1 MGISLGRRNRFQIG
15 LNPMG
20 EHDVEQQLDE
30 RKSQAFMKALLE
42 DLRALEYMIEI
53 GSLETGV
60 ARIGAEQ
67 EMFLVDRN
75 MRPAPISLEVLEHA
89 NDSRLTTE
97 IARFNLEANLTPLPL
112 SGRCF
117 RLMEQE
123 LEELLGLVRKS
134 AKLLGAKVLL
144 SGILPTLKKSDL
156 TLENL
161 APIPRYSQLNE
172 GVIRLRGGPFTIHI
186 KGLDELQITH
196 DNIMMESCNT
206 SFQVH
211 FQTSPAEFASR
222 YNMAQAITAPVL
234 AAAVNSP
241 LLFGHRLWQ
250 ETRVALFQ
258 HSTDARSRAQL
269 ARSQPTR
276 VSFGNRWLK
285 NSVVELFHDQIS
297 RFRPIMITQ
306 PDEDPF
312 QVLARGE
319 TPLLSALRMHNGTV
333 WRWNRACYGVADGI
347 AHLRIENRALPSGPT
362 VQDEMANA
370 AFFVGLM
377 VALPQEYGEIAN
389 RLSFDDAKENFFA
402 AARHGLNA
410 QLRWLDGKSLSA
422 TSLILNDLLPLAR
435 AGLKAVRV
443 DSSDIDK
450 YLGIAEERVRSGQTG
465 AQWMLNSL
473 ASRNE
478 HEPSDM
484 RTRVLTSTILARQQE
499 DKPVHEWK
507 PAEAGELDDW
517 SQSYQTVGQFMST
530 DLFTLRPNDLVD
542 LAASLMEWRHI
553 RHVPVEDKDGLLV
566 GLVTH
571 RGLLR
576 LLSRGS
582 TAPDGT
588 SMTVREIMKPNPT
601 SVTSTTPT
609 LEAIE
614 IMRRSG
620 IGCLPVVDDNQL
632 VGIVTSY
639 DFLTATASLF
649 KQHLA
654 ASAKPSDKEIGRA
667 QHQPKAWPVATK

>member
-1 MGISLGRRNRFQIG
+1 
-15 LNPMG
+15 MG
-20 EHDVEQQLDE
+20 EHDVDQQFDE
-30 RKSQAFMKALLE
+30 KTSQTFMKALLE
-42 DLRALEYMIEI
+42 DLRALEYMIATD
-53 GSLETGV
+53 GFETGV

-75 MRPAPISLEVLEHA
+75 MRPAPISLEVLVHA
-89 NDSRLTTE
+89 DDSRLTTE
-97 IARFNLEANLTPLPL
+97 IARFNLEANLTPLSL
-112 SGRCF
+112 TGRCF
-117 RLMEQE
+117 QQMEKE
-123 LEELLGLVRKS
+123 LNELLSLVRKS
-134 AKLLGAKVLL
+134 AETFGADVLL
-144 SGILPTLKKSDL
+144 SGILPTLQKSDL

-172 GVIRLRGGPFTIHI
+172 GVMRLRGGPFSIHI
-186 KGLDELQITH
+186 KGLDELQISH
-196 DNIMMESCNT
+196 DNVMMESCNT

-211 FQTSPAEFASR
+211 FQTSPAEFASH

-258 HSTDARSRAQL
+258 HSIDSRSRPQL
-269 ARSQPTR
+269 ARGQPTR
-276 VSFGNRWLK
+276 VSFGDRWLK

-312 QVLARGE
+312 QLLARGE

-333 WRWNRACYGVADGI
+333 WRWNRACYGVAGGI
-347 AHLRIENRALPSGPT
+347 AHLRIENRTLPSGPT

-377 VALPQEYGEIAN
+377 IALPPEYGEIAK

-402 AARHGLNA
+402 AARNGLNA
-410 QLRWLDGKSLSA
+410 QLKWLDRKSISA
-422 TSLILNDLLPLAR
+422 TSLILNELLPLAR
-435 AGLKAVRV
+435 AGLKDAPV

-450 YLGIAEERVRSGQTG
+450 YLGVLEERVRSGQTG
-465 AQWMLNSL
+465 AQWMLDSL
-473 ASRNE
+473 VSVKRHMG
-478 HEPSDM
+478 HEPNDM
-484 RTRVLTSTILARQQE
+484 RTRILTSSILARQKE
-499 DKPVHEWK
+499 NKPVHEWK
-507 PAEAGELDDW
+507 LAEAGELADW
-517 SQSYQTVGQFMST
+517 GQSYQTVGQFMST
-530 DLFTLRPNDLVD
+530 DLFTLRPTDLVD
-542 LAASLMEWRHI
+542 LAASLMDWRHI
-553 RHVPVEDKDGLLV
+553 RHVPVEDEKGHLV

-576 LLSRGS
+576 LVSRGS
-582 TAPDGT
+582 IAADGT

-601 SVTSTTPT
+601 TVTSTTPT

-620 IGCLPVVDDNQL
+620 IGCLPVVDDNRL

-654 ASAKPSDKEIGRA
+654 ASAKPSDKETVVRGA
-667 QHQPKAWPVATK
+667 SA

>member
-1 MGISLGRRNRFQIG
+1 
-15 LNPMG
+15 
-20 EHDVEQQLDE
+20 
-30 RKSQAFMKALLE
+30 
-42 DLRALEYMIEI
+42 
-53 GSLETGV
+53 
-60 ARIGAEQ
+60 
-67 EMFLVDRN
+67 
-75 MRPAPISLEVLEHA
+75 
-89 NDSRLTTE
+89 
-97 IARFNLEANLTPLPL
+97 
-112 SGRCF
+112 
-117 RLMEQE
+117 
-123 LEELLGLVRKS
+123 
-134 AKLLGAKVLL
+134 
-144 SGILPTLKKSDL
+144 
-156 TLENL
+156 
-161 APIPRYSQLNE
+161 
-172 GVIRLRGGPFTIHI
+172 
-186 KGLDELQITH
+186 
-196 DNIMMESCNT
+196 
-206 SFQVH
+206 
-211 FQTSPAEFASR
+211 
-222 YNMAQAITAPVL
+222 MAQAITAPVL

-258 HSTDARSRAQL
+258 HSIDSRTRTQL

-276 VSFGNRWLK
+276 VSFGDKWLK

-297 RFRPIMITQ
+297 RFRPIMIAQ

-377 VALPQEYGEIAN
+377 VALPQEYGEIAK
-389 RLSFDDAKENFFA
+389 RLSFDDAKENFFG
-402 AARHGLNA
+402 AARHGLSV
-410 QLRWLDGKSLSA
+410 QLKWVDGRSLSA

-435 AGLKAVRV
+435 AGLKEVGIDA
-443 DSSDIDK
+443 SDIDK
-450 YLGIAEERVRSGQTG
+450 YLGVLEERVRSGQTG

-473 ASRNE
+473 AALEGHKENE
-478 HEPSDM
+478 PIDM
-484 RTRVLTSTILARQQE
+484 RTRILTSTILARQKE
-499 DKPVHEWK
+499 RKPVHEWK
-507 PAEAGELDDW
+507 LAAASDLDDW

-530 DLFTLRPNDLVD
+530 DLFTVRPDDLVD

-553 RHVPVEDKDGLLV
+553 RHVPVEDKNGLLV

-582 TAPDGT
+582 NAPDAT
-588 SMTVREIMKPNPT
+588 SITVREIMKPNPT

-632 VGIVTSY
+632 IGIVTSY

-654 ASAKPSDKEIGRA
+654 ALTRPADKEIKSQTA
-667 QHQPKAWPVATK
+667 SA

>member
-1 MGISLGRRNRFQIG
+1 
-15 LNPMG
+15 MG
-20 EHDVEQQLDE
+20 EHSVDQQFDE

-42 DLRALEYMIEI
+42 DLRALEYMIES
-53 GSLETGV
+53 GGLETGV

-75 MRPAPISLEVLEHA
+75 MRPAPISLEVLDQA
-89 NDSRLTTE
+89 KDSRLTTE

-112 SGRCF
+112 SGGCF

-123 LEELLGLVRKS
+123 LAELLGLVHKS
-134 AKLLGAKVLL
+134 AETFGAEVLL
-144 SGILPTLKKSDL
+144 SGILPTLQKSDL

-161 APIPRYSQLNE
+161 TPIPRYYQLNR
-172 GVIRLRGGPFTIHI
+172 GVIGLRGGPFTIHI

-222 YNMAQAITAPVL
+222 YNMAQAITAPLL

-258 HSTDARSRAQL
+258 HSTDARSRTQL

-276 VSFGNRWLK
+276 VSFGDQWLK

-362 VQDEMANA
+362 VQDEIANA

-377 VALPQEYGEIAN
+377 VALPEEYGEIAK

-410 QLRWLDGKSLSA
+410 QLR
-422 TSLILNDLLPLAR
+422 
-435 AGLKAVRV
+435 
-443 DSSDIDK
+443 
-450 YLGIAEERVRSGQTG
+450 
-465 AQWMLNSL
+465 
-473 ASRNE
+473 
-478 HEPSDM
+478 
-484 RTRVLTSTILARQQE
+484 
-499 DKPVHEWK
+499 
-507 PAEAGELDDW
+507 
-517 SQSYQTVGQFMST
+517 
-530 DLFTLRPNDLVD
+530 
-542 LAASLMEWRHI
+542 
-553 RHVPVEDKDGLLV
+553 
-566 GLVTH
+566 
-571 RGLLR
+571 
-576 LLSRGS
+576 
-582 TAPDGT
+582 
-588 SMTVREIMKPNPT
+588 
-601 SVTSTTPT
+601 
-609 LEAIE
+609 
-614 IMRRSG
+614 
-620 IGCLPVVDDNQL
+620 
-632 VGIVTSY
+632 
-639 DFLTATASLF
+639 
-649 KQHLA
+649 
-654 ASAKPSDKEIGRA
+654 
-667 QHQPKAWPVATK
+667 

>member
-1 MGISLGRRNRFQIG
+1 M
-15 LNPMG
+15 
-20 EHDVEQQLDE
+20 
-30 RKSQAFMKALLE
+30 
-42 DLRALEYMIEI
+42 
-53 GSLETGV
+53 
-60 ARIGAEQ
+60 
-67 EMFLVDRN
+67 
-75 MRPAPISLEVLEHA
+75 
-89 NDSRLTTE
+89 
-97 IARFNLEANLTPLPL
+97 
-112 SGRCF
+112 
-117 RLMEQE
+117 
-123 LEELLGLVRKS
+123 
-134 AKLLGAKVLL
+134 
-144 SGILPTLKKSDL
+144 
-156 TLENL
+156 
-161 APIPRYSQLNE
+161 
-172 GVIRLRGGPFTIHI
+172 RLRGGPFSIHI

-196 DNIMMESCNT
+196 DNVMMESCNT

-211 FQTSPAEFASR
+211 FQTSPAEFADA

-258 HSTDARSRAQL
+258 HSIDSRTRNQL

-276 VSFGNRWLK
+276 VSFGDRWLK

-319 TPLLSALRMHNGTV
+319 VPLLSALRMHNGTV

-377 VALPQEYGEIAN
+377 VALPHEYGEIAK

-410 QLRWLDGKSLSA
+410 QLKWLDGKSFSA
-422 TSLILNDLLPLAR
+422 TFLILNELLPLAR
-435 AGLKAVRV
+435 AGLKQSKV

-450 YLGIAEERVRSGQTG
+450 YLGVLEERVRSGQTG

-473 ASRNE
+473 TALNGS
-478 HEPSDM
+478 EPIDM
-484 RTRVLTSTILARQQE
+484 RTRTLTSAILARQKE
-499 DKPVHEWK
+499 GKPVHEWK
-507 PAEAGELDDW
+507 LAEAGELDDW

-530 DLFTLRPNDLVD
+530 DLFTLRPDDLVD

-553 RHVPVEDKDGLLV
+553 RHVPVEDEDGRLV

-582 TAPDGT
+582 TAPDAT

-649 KQHLA
+649 KQHLT
-654 ASAKPSDKEIGRA
+654 ASARPPDNE
-667 QHQPKAWPVATK
+667 KAMRVAK

>member
-1 MGISLGRRNRFQIG
+1 
-15 LNPMG
+15 
-20 EHDVEQQLDE
+20 
-30 RKSQAFMKALLE
+30 MKALLE
-42 DLRALEYMIEI
+42 DLRALEYMIAT
-53 GSLETGV
+53 GGFETGV

-75 MRPAPISLEVLEHA
+75 MRPAPISLEVLDHA
-89 NDSRLTTE
+89 KDSRLTTE
-97 IARFNLEANLTPLPL
+97 IARFNLEANLTPRSLT
-112 SGRCF
+112 GRCF
-117 RLMEQE
+117 QQME
-123 LEELLGLVRKS
+123 EELNELLSLVRKS
-134 AKLLGAKVLL
+134 AETFGADVLL
-144 SGILPTLKKSDL
+144 SGILPTLQKSDL

-172 GVIRLRGGPFTIHI
+172 GVMRLRGGPFSIHI
-186 KGLDELQITH
+186 KGLDELQISH
-196 DNIMMESCNT
+196 DNVMMESCNT

-211 FQTSPAEFASR
+211 FQTSPAEFASH

-258 HSTDARSRAQL
+258 HSIDSRSRTQL
-269 ARSQPTR
+269 ARGQPTR
-276 VSFGNRWLK
+276 VSFGDRWLK

-312 QVLARGE
+312 QLLARGE

-377 VALPQEYGEIAN
+377 IALPPEYGEIAK

-402 AARHGLNA
+402 AARNGLNA
-410 QLRWLDGKSLSA
+410 QLKWLDGKSINA
-422 TSLILNDLLPLAR
+422 TSLILNELLPLAR
-435 AGLKAVRV
+435 AGLKDARV

-450 YLGIAEERVRSGQTG
+450 YLGVLEERVRSGQTG
-465 AQWMLNSL
+465 AQWMLDSL
-473 ASRNE
+473 VSVKRHMG
-478 HEPSDM
+478 HEPNDM
-484 RTRVLTSTILARQQE
+484 RTRILTSTILARQKE
-499 DKPVHEWK
+499 NKPVHEWK
-507 PAEAGELDDW
+507 LAEAGELTDW
-517 SQSYQTVGQFMST
+517 GQSYQTVGQFMST
-530 DLFTLRPNDLVD
+530 DLFTLRPTDLVD
-542 LAASLMEWRHI
+542 LAASLMDWRHI
-553 RHVPVEDKDGLLV
+553 RHVPVEDEKGHLV

-601 SVTSTTPT
+601 TVTSTTPT

-620 IGCLPVVDDNQL
+620 IGCLPVVDDNRL

-654 ASAKPSDKEIGRA
+654 ASARPSDKEKVVRGA
-667 QHQPKAWPVATK
+667 SA

>member
-1 MGISLGRRNRFQIG
+1 
-15 LNPMG
+15 MG
-20 EHDVEQQLDE
+20 EHDADQQFDE
-30 RKSQAFMKALLE
+30 KTSQAFMKALLE
-42 DLRALEYMIEI
+42 DLRALEYMIST
-53 GSLETGV
+53 GGFETGV

-75 MRPAPISLEVLEHA
+75 MRPAPISLEVLDHA
-89 NDSRLTTE
+89 KDSRLTTE
-97 IARFNLEANLTPLPL
+97 IARFNLEANLTPLSL
-112 SGRCF
+112 TGRCF
-117 RLMEQE
+117 QQMEKE
-123 LEELLGLVRKS
+123 LNELLSLVRKS
-134 AKLLGAKVLL
+134 AETFGADVLL
-144 SGILPTLKKSDL
+144 SGILPTLQKSDL

-172 GVIRLRGGPFTIHI
+172 GVMRLRGGPFSIHI
-186 KGLDELQITH
+186 KGLDELQISH
-196 DNIMMESCNT
+196 DNVMMESCNT

-211 FQTSPAEFASR
+211 FQTSPAEFASH

-258 HSTDARSRAQL
+258 HSIDSRSRTQL
-269 ARSQPTR
+269 ARGQPTR
-276 VSFGNRWLK
+276 VSFGDCWLK
-285 NSVVELFHDQIS
+285 SSVVELFHDQIS

-312 QVLARGE
+312 QLLARGE
-319 TPLLSALRMHNGTV
+319 TPLLSALRMHNSTV
-333 WRWNRACYGVADGI
+333 WRWNRACYGVVDGI

-377 VALPQEYGEIAN
+377 IALPPEYGEIGK
-389 RLSFDDAKENFFA
+389 RLSFDNAKENFFT

-410 QLRWLDGKSLSA
+410 RLKWLDGKSISA
-422 TSLILNDLLPLAR
+422 TSLILNELLPLAR
-435 AGLKAVRV
+435 AGLKDARV

-450 YLGIAEERVRSGQTG
+450 YFGVLEERVRSGQTG
-465 AQWMLNSL
+465 AQWMLDSL
-473 ASRNE
+473 VSVKRHMG
-478 HEPSDM
+478 HEPKDM
-484 RTRVLTSTILARQQE
+484 RTRILTSTILARQKE
-499 DKPVHEWK
+499 NKPVHEWK
-507 PAEAGELDDW
+507 LAEAGEFTDW
-517 SQSYQTVGQFMST
+517 GQSYQTVGQFMST
-530 DLFTLRPNDLVD
+530 DLFTLRPTDLVD
-542 LAASLMEWRHI
+542 LAASLMDWRHI
-553 RHVPVEDKDGLLV
+553 RHVPVEDEKGHLV

-582 TAPDGT
+582 IAPDGT

-601 SVTSTTPT
+601 TVTSSTPT

-620 IGCLPVVDDNQL
+620 IGCLPVVDDNRL

-654 ASAKPSDKEIGRA
+654 ASARPSDKEKVVRGA
-667 QHQPKAWPVATK
+667 SA

>member
-1 MGISLGRRNRFQIG
+1 
-15 LNPMG
+15 MG
-20 EHDVEQQLDE
+20 EHDVDQQFDE
-30 RKSQAFMKALLE
+30 KTSQAFMKALLE
-42 DLRALEYMIEI
+42 DLRALEYMIAN
-53 GSLETGV
+53 GGFETGV

-75 MRPAPISLEVLEHA
+75 MRPAPISLEVLDHA
-89 NDSRLTTE
+89 KDSRLTTE
-97 IARFNLEANLTPLPL
+97 IARFNLEANLTPLSL
-112 SGRCF
+112 TGRCF
-117 RLMEQE
+117 QQMEKE
-123 LEELLGLVRKS
+123 LNELLSLVRKS
-134 AKLLGAKVLL
+134 AGTFGADVLL
-144 SGILPTLKKSDL
+144 SGILPTLQKSDL

-172 GVIRLRGGPFTIHI
+172 GVMRLRGGPFSIHI
-186 KGLDELQITH
+186 KGLDELQISH
-196 DNIMMESCNT
+196 DNVMMESCNT

-211 FQTSPAEFASR
+211 FQTSPAEFASH
-222 YNMAQAITAPVL
+222 YNMAQAITGPVL

-250 ETRVALFQ
+250 ETRVALFP
-258 HSTDARSRAQL
+258 HSIDSRSRTQL
-269 ARSQPTR
+269 ARGQPTR
-276 VSFGNRWLK
+276 VSFGDCWLK
-285 NSVVELFHDQIS
+285 SSVVELFHDQIS

-312 QVLARGE
+312 QLLARGE

-377 VALPQEYGEIAN
+377 IALPPEYGEIAK

-402 AARHGLNA
+402 AARNGLNA
-410 QLRWLDGKSLSA
+410 QLKWLDGKSISA
-422 TSLILNDLLPLAR
+422 TSVILNELLPLAR
-435 AGLKAVRV
+435 AGLKDARV

-450 YLGIAEERVRSGQTG
+450 YLGVLEERVRSGQTG
-465 AQWMLNSL
+465 AQWMLDSL
-473 ASRNE
+473 VSVKRHMG
-478 HEPSDM
+478 HESNDM
-484 RTRVLTSTILARQQE
+484 HTRILTSAILARQKE
-499 DKPVHEWK
+499 NKPVHEWK
-507 PAEAGELDDW
+507 LAEAGELTDW
-517 SQSYQTVGQFMST
+517 GQSYQMVGQFMST
-530 DLFTLRPNDLVD
+530 DLFTLRPTDLVD
-542 LAASLMEWRHI
+542 LAASLMDWRHI
-553 RHVPVEDKDGLLV
+553 RHVPVEDEKGQLV

-571 RGLLR
+571 RRLLR

-601 SVTSTTPT
+601 TVTSTTPT

-620 IGCLPVVDDNQL
+620 IGCLPVVDDNRL

-654 ASAKPSDKEIGRA
+654 ASARPSDKEKVVRGA
-667 QHQPKAWPVATK
+667 SA

>member
-1 MGISLGRRNRFQIG
+1 
-15 LNPMG
+15 
-20 EHDVEQQLDE
+20 
-30 RKSQAFMKALLE
+30 
-42 DLRALEYMIEI
+42 
-53 GSLETGV
+53 
-60 ARIGAEQ
+60 
-67 EMFLVDRN
+67 MFLVDGN
-75 MRPAPISLEVLEHA
+75 LRPAPISLEVLDRTK
-89 NDSRLTTE
+89 DSRLTTE
-97 IARFNLEANLTPLPL
+97 IARFNLEANLAPLPL
-112 SGRCF
+112 TGKCF
-117 RLMEQE
+117 GEIEQE
-123 LEELLGLVRKS
+123 LQELLSKVRTS
-134 AKLLGAKVLL
+134 ARELDADVLL
-144 SGILPTLKKSDL
+144 SGILPTLKQSDL

-161 APIPRYSQLNE
+161 APLPRYFELNR
-172 GVIRLRGGPFTIHI
+172 GVIALRGGPFSIHI
-186 KGLDELQITH
+186 KGLDELQLTH

-211 FQTSPAEFASR
+211 FQTSPAEFAAA

-258 HSTDARSRAQL
+258 HSTDARSRTQL

-276 VSFGNRWLK
+276 VSFGDKWLK

-362 VQDEMANA
+362 VLDEMANA

-377 VALPQEYGEIAN
+377 VALPQAYGEIAK

-410 QLRWLDGKSLSA
+410 QLRWLDGRSLSA
-422 TSLILNDLLPLAR
+422 SALILNNLLPLAH
-435 AGLKAVRV
+435 AGLEESNI
-443 DSSDIDK
+443 DSTDIAK
-450 YLGIAEERVRSGQTG
+450 YLGVLEERVRSGQTG

-473 ASRNE
+473 ASLKGRTGR
-478 HEPSDM
+478 EPVDLLA
-484 RTRVLTSTILARQQE
+484 RTLTSTILARQKE

-507 PAEAGELDDW
+507 LAEAGELSDW
-517 SQSYQTVGQFMST
+517 SQSYQTVGQFMAT
-530 DLFTLRPNDLVD
+530 DLFTLRPDDLVD
-542 LAASLMEWRHI
+542 LAASLMDWRHI
-553 RHVPVEDKDGLLV
+553 RHVPVEDEDGHLV

-576 LLSRGS
+576 L
-582 TAPDGT
+582 
-588 SMTVREIMKPNPT
+588 
-601 SVTSTTPT
+601 
-609 LEAIE
+609 
-614 IMRRSG
+614 
-620 IGCLPVVDDNQL
+620 
-632 VGIVTSY
+632 
-639 DFLTATASLF
+639 
-649 KQHLA
+649 
-654 ASAKPSDKEIGRA
+654 
-667 QHQPKAWPVATK
+667 

>member
-1 MGISLGRRNRFQIG
+1 
-15 LNPMG
+15 
-20 EHDVEQQLDE
+20 
-30 RKSQAFMKALLE
+30 
-42 DLRALEYMIEI
+42 
-53 GSLETGV
+53 
-60 ARIGAEQ
+60 
-67 EMFLVDRN
+67 
-75 MRPAPISLEVLEHA
+75 
-89 NDSRLTTE
+89 
-97 IARFNLEANLTPLPL
+97 
-112 SGRCF
+112 
-117 RLMEQE
+117 
-123 LEELLGLVRKS
+123 
-134 AKLLGAKVLL
+134 
-144 SGILPTLKKSDL
+144 
-156 TLENL
+156 
-161 APIPRYSQLNE
+161 
-172 GVIRLRGGPFTIHI
+172 
-186 KGLDELQITH
+186 
-196 DNIMMESCNT
+196 
-206 SFQVH
+206 
-211 FQTSPAEFASR
+211 
-222 YNMAQAITAPVL
+222 
-234 AAAVNSP
+234 
-241 LLFGHRLWQ
+241 
-250 ETRVALFQ
+250 VALFQ
-258 HSTDARSRAQL
+258 HSIDSRTRNQL

-276 VSFGNRWLK
+276 VSFGDRWLK

-297 RFRPIMITQ
+297 RFRPIMITE

-312 QVLARGE
+312 QVLTRGE
-319 TPLLSALRMHNGTV
+319 VPLLSALRMHNGTV
-333 WRWNRACYGVADGI
+333 WRWNRACYGIADGI

-377 VALPQEYGEIAN
+377 VALPYEYGAIAK

-410 QLRWLDGKSLSA
+410 QLRWLDGKRFSA
-422 TSLILNDLLPLAR
+422 TFLILSELLPLAR
-435 AGLKAVRV
+435 AGLKQSKV

-450 YLGIAEERVRSGQTG
+450 YLGVLEERVRSGQTG

-473 ASRNE
+473 TALNDS
-478 HEPSDM
+478 EPIDM
-484 RTRVLTSTILARQQE
+484 RTRTLTSAILARQKE
-499 DKPVHEWK
+499 GKPVHEWK
-507 PAEAGELDDW
+507 LAEAGELDDW

-553 RHVPVEDKDGLLV
+553 RHVPVEDENGGLV

-582 TAPDGT
+582 TAPDAT

-639 DFLTATASLF
+639 DFLIATASLF
-649 KQHLA
+649 KQHLT
-654 ASAKPSDKEIGRA
+654 ASARPPDNEKAMRVGR
-667 QHQPKAWPVATK
+667 

>member
-1 MGISLGRRNRFQIG
+1 
-15 LNPMG
+15 MG
-20 EHDVEQQLDE
+20 EHDVDQQFDE
-30 RKSQAFMKALLE
+30 KTSQAFMKALLE
-42 DLRALEYMIEI
+42 DLRALEYMIAT
-53 GSLETGV
+53 GGFETGV

-75 MRPAPISLEVLEHA
+75 MRPAPISLEVLDHA
-89 NDSRLTTE
+89 KDSRLTTE
-97 IARFNLEANLTPLPL
+97 IARFNLEANLTPQSLT
-112 SGRCF
+112 GRCF
-117 RLMEQE
+117 QQMEKE
-123 LEELLGLVRKS
+123 LNELLSLVRKS
-134 AKLLGAKVLL
+134 AETFGADVLL
-144 SGILPTLKKSDL
+144 SGILPTLQKSDL

-172 GVIRLRGGPFTIHI
+172 GVMRLRGGPFSIHI
-186 KGLDELQITH
+186 KGLDELQISH
-196 DNIMMESCNT
+196 DNVMMESCNT

-211 FQTSPAEFASR
+211 FQTSPAEFASH

-258 HSTDARSRAQL
+258 HSIDSRSRTQL
-269 ARSQPTR
+269 ARGQPTR
-276 VSFGNRWLK
+276 VSFGDRWLK

-312 QVLARGE
+312 QLLARGE
-319 TPLLSALRMHNGTV
+319 TPLLSALRMHNSTV
-333 WRWNRACYGVADGI
+333 WRWNRACYGVVDGI

-377 VALPQEYGEIAN
+377 IALPPEYGEIGK
-389 RLSFDDAKENFFA
+389 RLSFDNAKENFFA

-410 QLRWLDGKSLSA
+410 RLKWLDGKSISA
-422 TSLILNDLLPLAR
+422 TSLILNELLPLAR
-435 AGLKAVRV
+435 AGLKDARV

-450 YLGIAEERVRSGQTG
+450 YFGVLEERVRSGQTG
-465 AQWMLNSL
+465 AQWMLDSL
-473 ASRNE
+473 VSVKRHMG
-478 HEPSDM
+478 HEPNDM
-484 RTRVLTSTILARQQE
+484 RTRILTSAILARQKE
-499 DKPVHEWK
+499 NKPVHEWK
-507 PAEAGELDDW
+507 LAEAGELTDW
-517 SQSYQTVGQFMST
+517 GQSYQTVGQFMST
-530 DLFTLRPNDLVD
+530 DLFTLRPTDLVD
-542 LAASLMEWRHI
+542 LAASLMDWRHI
-553 RHVPVEDKDGLLV
+553 RHVPVEDEKGHLV

-601 SVTSTTPT
+601 TVTSSTPT

-620 IGCLPVVDDNQL
+620 IGCLPVVDDNRL

-654 ASAKPSDKEIGRA
+654 ASAMPSDKEKVLRG
-667 QHQPKAWPVATK
+667 PSP

>member
-1 MGISLGRRNRFQIG
+1 MGAHNIEPQG
-15 LNPMG
+15 
-20 EHDVEQQLDE
+20 DEQ
-30 RKSQAFMKALLE
+30 KSQAFMKALLE
-42 DLRALEYMIEI
+42 DLRAFECMIETDRF
-53 GSLETGV
+53 ETGV

-67 EMFLVDRN
+67 ELFLVDPN
-75 MRPAPISLEVLEHA
+75 LRPAPISLEVLDCA
-89 NDSRLTTE
+89 KDARLTTE
-97 IARFNLEANLTPLPL
+97 IARFNLEANLTPLFL
-112 SGRCF
+112 TGGCF
-117 RLMEQE
+117 QQMERE
-123 LEELLGLVRKS
+123 LNELLSLVRKS
-134 AKLLGAKVLL
+134 ARTLGADVLL
-144 SGILPTLKKSDL
+144 SGILPTLQKSDL

-161 APIPRYSQLNE
+161 TPMPRYSQLNE
-172 GVIRLRGGPFTIHI
+172 GVMRLRGGPLSIHI
-186 KGLDELQITH
+186 KALDELQITH
-196 DNIMMESCNT
+196 DNVMMESCNT

-211 FQTSPAEFASR
+211 FQTSPAEFADA
-222 YNMAQAITAPVL
+222 YNVAQAITAPVL

-258 HSTDARSRAQL
+258 HSIDSRTRNQL

-276 VSFGNRWLK
+276 VSFGDKWLK

-312 QVLARGE
+312 QVLTRGE
-319 TPLLSALRMHNGTV
+319 VPLLSALRMHNGTV
-333 WRWNRACYGVADGI
+333 WRWNRACYGVADGV
-347 AHLRIENRALPSGPT
+347 AHVRIENRALPSGPT
-362 VQDEMANA
+362 VRDEMANA

-377 VALPQEYGEIAN
+377 VALPYEYGAMAK
-389 RLSFDDAKENFFA
+389 RLSFEDAKGNFFA

-410 QLRWLDGKSLSA
+410 QFRWLDGKSFSA
-422 TSLILNDLLPLAR
+422 TFLILNELLPLAR
-435 AGLKAVRV
+435 AGLKQSKV
-443 DSSDIDK
+443 DSGDIDK
-450 YLGIAEERVRSGQTG
+450 YLGVLEERVRSGQTG

-473 ASRNE
+473 TALNGS
-478 HEPSDM
+478 EPIDR
-484 RTRVLTSTILARQQE
+484 RTRTLASAILARQK
-499 DKPVHEWK
+499 DGKPVHEWK
-507 PAEAGELDDW
+507 LAEAGELDDW

-553 RHVPVEDKDGLLV
+553 RHVPVEDNDGRLI

-582 TAPDGT
+582 TAPAAT

-601 SVTSTTPT
+601 RVTSTTPT

-649 KQHLA
+649 KQHLT
-654 ASAKPSDKEIGRA
+654 ASAKPADNE
-667 QHQPKAWPVATK
+667 KAMRVAK